1 MANSLVSE
9 NKRSSGFLLNP
20 NPIIRRLS
28 RVQETGAEK
37 SCTYTG
43 IQVKLIYFMV
53 MIFVGVVLN
62 AIMKGVVTAEEL
74 QEERILLEGGYV
86 IYSKEIIPIVI
97 AALLLIVSPILAAF
111 VRITIPVTGALFCA
125 STGFVIGW
133 AGSTFG
139 GDYAKTIWLALILT
153 AIVVMV
159 MGFLYWTGKV
169 QVTKKFRTIL
179 MVLIISSIAG
189 SLLTLIL
196 SFIPATQNFVASL
209 GQNVFLNIGASVLMV
224 VIASLFLLVDFDEI
238 KRSVDEEL
246 PKKYEWSAAFGLA
259 FGVIWLFFKILELL
273 GKVKGNKSR

>member
-1 MANSLVSE
+1 MANSLAG
-9 NKRSSGFLLNP
+9 NNTRNSGFLMNS
-20 NPIIRRLS
+20 NPIIRKLS
-28 RVQETGAEK
+28 KVQEADAENCC
-37 SCTYTG
+37 SYSG
-43 IQVKLIYFMV
+43 IQGKLIYFMA

-62 AIMKGVVTAEEL
+62 AIMAGRWGGELLVLEEQGFAITAHEAIAVV
-74 QEERILLEGGYV
+74 V
-86 IYSKEIIPIVI
+86 
-97 AALLLIVSPILAAF
+97 AALLLIVSPILATF
-111 VRITIPVTGALFCA
+111 IRITIPVTGALFCA

-139 GDYAKTIWLALILT
+139 KEYAQTIWLALILT

-179 MVLIISSIAG
+179 MVLILSSIG
-189 SLLTLIL
+189 GGLLTLIL
-196 SFIPATQNFVASL
+196 SLIPATRGFVSSLAQNSVI
-209 GQNVFLNIGASVLMV
+209 NIAASVIMV
-224 VIASLFLLVDFDEI
+224 VVAALFLLVDFDEI

-273 GKVKGNKSR
+273 GKLKGSKSNS